1 MSGVSSMDG
10 VKDATKLVGNQ
21 FFLTGVVVGTA
32 AGLVLGSALGFEL
45 RPENLKALRK
55 LVRRLTGQDGHPHY
69 ESMV

>member
-1 MSGVSSMDG
+1 MKDG
-10 VKDATKLVGNQ
+10 LKLTGNQ